1 MLTGKRP
8 TDPMF
13 TNGVNIVNFV
23 ERSLPDQIFSLV
35 DASVLE
41 ECETFPQTNT
51 IIESP
56 VSRCLLSLLQLA
68 LSCTRQL
75 PRERAT
81 MREAANKI
89 HSIRTLNIGKKAKGP
104 ALK

>member
-41 ECETFPQTNT
+41 
-51 IIESP
+51 
-56 VSRCLLSLLQLA
+56 RKGDH
-68 LSCTRQL
+68 
-75 PRERAT
+75 ERSSQQ
-81 MREAANKI
+81 N
-89 HSIRTLNIGKKAKGP
+89 SFNQDAKF
-104 ALK
+104 